1 MIRTVLFDLDDTIL
15 DFKRAE
21 GIALREA
28 LRRMGLEPTDNV
40 VSRYSVINRRQ
51 WELLEDKV
59 LTRER
64 VLVRRFELLFE
75 EFNIAADAQQAQH
88 LFHSLLSKGHYFLP
102 GAEDMLQ
109 TLKDRYDLYIV
120 SNGTAAVQFPRIESA
135 QLAPFFKEI
144 FISEL
149 IGFDKPDV
157 RFFEYCFERIP
168 GFKKEE
174 AIVIGDSLTSDI
186 RGGNNAGLVTCWF
199 NPSHA
204 PEKSGIHADY
214 QVDALDQIPVLLA
227 QL

>member
-75 EFNIAADAQQAQH
+75 EFGIAADAPAAQH
-88 LFHSLLSKGHYFLP
+88 LFHSLLSQGHYFIP
-102 GAEDMLQ
+102 GAVEMLDA
-109 TLKDRYDLYIV
+109 LKGKYDLYIV
-120 SNGTAAVQFPRIESA
+120 SNGTAAVQEPRIASA
-135 QLAPFFKEI
+135 QIAPYFKDI
-144 FISEL
+144 FCSEL
-149 IGFDKPDV
+149 IGADKPDLL
-157 RFFEYCFERIP
+157 FFERCFARIAD
-168 GFKKEE
+168 FRKDE
-174 AIVIGDSLTSDI
+174 AIIIGDSLTSDI
-186 RGGNNAGLVTCWF
+186 RGGINAGLATCWF
-199 NPSHA
+199 NPAHL
-204 PEKSGIHADY
+204 PEKNGIHADY
-214 QVDALDQIPVLLA
+214 QVDRLSDIPALLA
-227 QL
+227 RL